1 MPYVYMSAS
10 WKFCT
15 CDSRESIITTL
26 GRDPPISYIGSTV
39 HMMNRV
45 VFNIYN
51 GSLWM
56 HSINV
61 LSGFRFSNCITRKEI
76 DVHHFIFR
84 NSDSTQI
91 FSQLASSVQDKYF
104 PLLTF
109 YLHLTY
115 CKMVLDL
122 RSHFQV
128 YKYTVLWIG
137 SAKTLNLNL
146 FYIGQHNRHRCH
158 TGSLDYDNHVIIVHQ
173 ILCVPLPKSK
183 ILSFRD
189 IFP

>member
-1 MPYVYMSAS
+1 MSAS

-128 YKYTVLWIG
+128 YKYTVL
-137 SAKTLNLNL
+137 
-146 FYIGQHNRHRCH
+146 
-158 TGSLDYDNHVIIVHQ
+158 
-173 ILCVPLPKSK
+173 
-183 ILSFRD
+183 
-189 IFP
+189 